1 MHLRTWAYTFY
12 TSRYRPIKFLVSLPG
27 SCFRVD
33 NEKVQL
39 YITLEFFYFF
49 ILLLQV
55 LVIWFLRFVCDF
67 RLRLL

>member
-1 MHLRTWAYTFY
+1 MLALARIGVHILHITLSAYQVPL
-12 TSRYRPIKFLVSLPG
+12 SG
-27 SCFRVD
+27 SFRVD
-33 NEKVQL
+33 IEKVQL
-39 YITLEFFYFF
+39 YITLAFFLFIF